1 MAAVTRRLCAAWR
14 HVAAP
19 AITGA
24 VLALPLLGA
33 PAPGRAQ
40 EQIEQ
45 QEPTPSA
52 VEQVA
57 TPIERAFVPAP
68 APQPFVLLPELRERL
83 KDAPAFFRDM
93 KLDVNL
99 RTYYFNREKYD
110 DTHLEA
116 LATGGALSF
125 QSGWLLDT
133 LSVSAVLYTSQPLH
147 APDARDGTALLETGQ
162 KGYTVLGQLYAR
174 LKFLDRNFVNLY
186 RYAYDTPYLNRDDSR
201 MSPKTFEGY
210 TLQGSVGGQDGAPA
224 FRYGAGYITK
234 IKDRNDDDFVWM
246 SRQAGAAVDRGVAM
260 LGALFSSGGL
270 SVGGIDYYC
279 ADVINIGYGEGKYL
293 VPGPAGAGV
302 LVSAQYVDQRSVGGN
317 FMTGVAFDTELFA
330 VKAEASYGN
339 AVVSLAWSRTAHGAD
354 LQNPWSG
361 NPGYS
366 GAMIQKFNRAGEQA
380 LLARLSYDFRRLGVE
395 GLTAYALFV
404 HGASRV
410 APTTRSAVPNENEVD
425 LDVQWRPAWKGL
437 TGLWL
442 RARYGHVEQY
452 QGPKNAMTEYRLVV
466 SYDFSVL

>member
-1 MAAVTRRLCAAWR
+1 
-14 HVAAP
+14 
-19 AITGA
+19 
-24 VLALPLLGA
+24 
-33 PAPGRAQ
+33 
-40 EQIEQ
+40 
-45 QEPTPSA
+45 
-52 VEQVA
+52 
-57 TPIERAFVPAP
+57 
-68 APQPFVLLPELRERL
+68 
-83 KDAPAFFRDM
+83 
-93 KLDVNL
+93 
-99 RTYYFNREKYD
+99 
-110 DTHLEA
+110 
-116 LATGGALSF
+116 
-125 QSGWLLDT
+125 
-133 LSVSAVLYTSQPLH
+133 
-147 APDARDGTALLETGQ
+147 
-162 KGYTVLGQLYAR
+162 
-174 LKFLDRNFVNLY
+174 
-186 RYAYDTPYLNRDDSR
+186 
-201 MSPKTFEGY
+201 
-210 TLQGSVGGQDGAPA
+210 
-224 FRYGAGYITK
+224 
-234 IKDRNDDDFVWM
+234 M

>member
-1 MAAVTRRLCAAWR
+1 MAAVTRRLWAAWR

-57 TPIERAFVPAP
+57 TPIE
-68 APQPFVLLPELRERL
+68 L
-83 KDAPAFFRDM
+83 KDAPAFFRD
-93 KLDVNL
+93 
-99 RTYYFNREKYD
+99 RKYD

-116 LATGGALSF
+116 LAMGGALSF

-270 SVGGIDYYC
+270 SVGGIGYYC

-339 AVVSLAWSRTAHGAD
+339 
-354 LQNPWSG
+354 
-361 NPGYS
+361 
-366 GAMIQKFNRAGEQA
+366 
-380 LLARLSYDFRRLGVE
+380 
-395 GLTAYALFV
+395 
-404 HGASRV
+404 
-410 APTTRSAVPNENEVD
+410 EVD
-425 LDVQWRPAWKGL
+425 VDVQWRPAWKGL

>member
-162 KGYTVLGQLYAR
+162 KGYTV
-174 LKFLDRNFVNLY
+174 
-186 RYAYDTPYLNRDDSR
+186 
-201 MSPKTFEGY
+201 
-210 TLQGSVGGQDGAPA
+210 
-224 FRYGAGYITK
+224 
-234 IKDRNDDDFVWM
+234 
-246 SRQAGAAVDRGVAM
+246 
-260 LGALFSSGGL
+260 
-270 SVGGIDYYC
+270 
-279 ADVINIGYGEGKYL
+279 
-293 VPGPAGAGV
+293 
-302 LVSAQYVDQRSVGGN
+302 
-317 FMTGVAFDTELFA
+317 
-330 VKAEASYGN
+330 
-339 AVVSLAWSRTAHGAD
+339 
-354 LQNPWSG
+354 
-361 NPGYS
+361 
-366 GAMIQKFNRAGEQA
+366 
-380 LLARLSYDFRRLGVE
+380 SYDFI
-395 GLTAYALFV
+395 
-404 HGASRV
+404 GAVSR
-410 APTTRSAVPNENEVD
+410 P
-425 LDVQWRPAWKGL
+425 
-437 TGLWL
+437 
-442 RARYGHVEQY
+442 
-452 QGPKNAMTEYRLVV
+452 
-466 SYDFSVL
+466 